1 MIRGPAGAVR
11 PGPALCDSFTDL
23 MTAQD
28 VRDPGSDP
36 VADRRGPAEDPPPA
50 GDAAGDEIA
59 RSARRGVFFIALAK
73 GWFLLAGLFLPLVLP
88 RVLSTATFGMWTLV
102 AGWFSPLNNVIVTAT
117 IQAVAK
123 FAAGGSVAAAK
134 RTALRMSGII
144 GGGAALGFFL
154 LAPAIAHFEHDAE
167 LIWPLRL
174 SSLIVLFYGFYAVF
188 VGAANGAREFHKQSG
203 LDILFATMRVGLVLA
218 AAITWHATVPALWG
232 WVLAAALILGV
243 SVLWVGP
250 PRPATAGEPS
260 IPVGRMLGFIR
271 WLVVY
276 HIALNALMFLD
287 GWWLKR
293 LYTEAMATT
302 AQGFGST
309 ALVKQAVDA
318 LVGVYGA
325 AQTVA
330 RLPYQLMLVA
340 TFVAFPVL
348 SLPAVQNDPARARSY
363 VIATLRFS
371 LVASIGMVVA
381 LGARPEATMSLLYK
395 GEYVTGA
402 PALAILLGAYA
413 CFSLSTIIGTITNAL
428 GHTRNTALLGLTT
441 LIASLLAVHQ
451 SIQHA
456 LHAGDQPLRGAA
468 FGLLFGMG
476 GGLLLN
482 LLYLWHKL
490 RATLP
495 LLSLLRI
502 ALALACGLSVGRFWP
517 AVGKAGILGSKLG
530 TLAASGTCLLVYL
543 GVLVLTRELSPAEL
557 LTQRRARPQAA
568 PGEGETAPTAD

>member
-1 MIRGPAGAVR
+1 M
-11 PGPALCDSFTDL
+11 
-23 MTAQD
+23 
-28 VRDPGSDP
+28 
-36 VADRRGPAEDPPPA
+36 
-50 GDAAGDEIA
+50 
-59 RSARRGVFFIALAK
+59 FFIALAK
-73 GWFLLAGLFLPLVLP
+73 AWFLLAGLFLPLVLP
-88 RVLSTATFGMWTLV
+88 RVLATATFGMWTLV
-102 AGWFSPLNNVIVTAT
+102 TGWFSPLNNVIVTAT

-123 FAAGGSVAAAK
+123 FAAAGSVEAAK
-134 RTALRMSGII
+134 RTALRLSFIV
-144 GGGAALGFFL
+144 GGGAAAAFFL
-154 LAPAIAHFEHDAE
+154 LAPAIAHFEHDPE

-218 AAITWHATVPALWG
+218 AALTWHATVPALWG
-232 WVLAAALILGV
+232 WVLAAAVILGV
-243 SVLWVGP
+243 SILWVGP
-250 PRPATAGEPS
+250 PRQRAAAEPD
-260 IPVGRMLGFIR
+260 IAVGQMLRFIR

-293 LYTEAMATT
+293 LYTEALAPT
-302 AQGFGST
+302 AQSFGSA

-348 SLPAVQNDPARARSY
+348 SLPAVQNDPARARTY
-363 VIATLRFS
+363 VISTLRFS

-395 GEYVTGA
+395 AEYVTGA

-428 GHTRNTALLGLTT
+428 GHTRDTALLGLLTVITT
-441 LIASLLAVHQ
+441 TIAVRS
-451 SIQHA
+451 SIQGA
-456 LHAGDQPLRGAA
+456 ILAGAQPLRGAA

-482 LLYLWHKL
+482 LLYLWLKL

-495 LLSLLRI
+495 LASLVRIGLSLF
-502 ALALACGLSVGRFWP
+502 AGLAVGRFWP
-517 AVGKAGILGSKLG
+517 AVGQAGILGSKLG
-530 TLAASGTCLLVYL
+530 TLAASGISLLVYL
-543 GVLVLTRELSPAEL
+543 GVLVVTRELVPAEL
-557 LTQRRARPQAA
+557 LSQRRARPQGAA
-568 PGEGETAPTAD
+568 TDGEPEPPAT

>member
-1 MIRGPAGAVR
+1 
-11 PGPALCDSFTDL
+11 

-28 VRDPGSDP
+28 ARET
-36 VADRRGPAEDPPPA
+36 GPAADESRGSPAPPSAPA
-50 GDAAGDEIA
+50 AATADEIA
-59 RSARRGVFFIALAK
+59 RSARRGVLFISLAK
-73 GWFLLAGLFLPLVLP
+73 AWFLLAGLFLPLVLP

-102 AGWFSPLNNVIVTAT
+102 SGWFSPLNNVIVTAT

-123 FAAGGSVAAAK
+123 FSAAGSVEAAK
-134 RTALRMSGII
+134 RTALRLSCIL
-144 GGGAALGFFL
+144 GGGAALAFFL

-203 LDILFATMRVGLVLA
+203 LDILFATLRVSLVLA
-218 AAITWHATVPALWG
+218 AAVTWHATVPALWG
-232 WVLAAALILGV
+232 WVLAAAIILV
-243 SVLWVGP
+243 ASILWVGP
-250 PRPATAGEPS
+250 PRPATAAEPVIS
-260 IPVGRMLGFIR
+260 VSKMLDFVR

-293 LYTEAMATT
+293 LYTEAMAST
-302 AQGFGST
+302 AASFGST

-363 VIATLRFS
+363 VIATIRFS

-395 GEYVTGA
+395 AEYVTGA
-402 PALAILLGAYA
+402 PALAILLCAYA

-428 GHTRNTALLGLTT
+428 GHTRATALLGLVTV
-441 LIASLLAVHQ
+441 IATAGAVNL
-451 SIQHA
+451 SIQRA
-456 LHAGDQPLRGAA
+456 ILVGQQPLRGAA
-468 FGLLFGMG
+468 FGLLFGMAC
-476 GGLLLN
+476 GLLLN
-482 LLYLWHKL
+482 LLYLWRKL

-495 LLSLLRI
+495 VMSLLRI
-502 ALALACGLSVGRFWP
+502 ALALAAGLGLGRLWP
-517 AVGKAGILGSKLG
+517 PAGQPGLLGSKLG
-530 TLAASGTCLLVYL
+530 TLFASGFSLLAYLLVL
-543 GVLVLTRELSPAEL
+543 IATRELSPAEL
-557 LTQRRARPQAA
+557 LSLRRGRPQAA
-568 PGEGETAPTAD
+568 AADGDAAPPAA